1 MVPVMQI
8 ADIVA
13 LFVDCI
19 RLALPFTV
27 IFWVCEMIV
36 CFILRS
42 AFGGKLS
49 FKGF

>member
-1 MVPVMQI
+1 MMEI

-13 LFVDCI
+13 LFAECM

-27 IFWVCEMIV
+27 IFWFCELV
-36 CFILRS
+36 VSTVLRA